1 MMRGP
6 TPAEY
11 FEQEFA
17 AMKREFDADHL
28 PALFDAVKF
37 AHINKIALPEWGA
50 LAVMNLIIAKYNSTS
65 GKKRLRSKYA
75 LDWIHWVRWQRLSL
89 EFNMRDIAY
98 SKRSG
103 RPTKEAAGKISEA
116 RTAASE
122 SLSQHFARGTPR
134 QMQISFDLVEK
145 ARVTGTDA
153 RFVCFNR

>member
-1 MMRGP
+1 MRGP

-17 AMKREFDADHL
+17 AMKREFDAGHL
-28 PALFDAVKF
+28 PALFDAVNL

-75 LDWIHWVRWQRLSL
+75 LDYIHWVRWLKLSW
-89 EFNMRDIAY
+89 EFNMRGIVY
-98 SKRSG
+98 SKRNG
-103 RPTKEAAGKISEA
+103 RPRKSVAGKISEA
-116 RTAASE
+116 RTAASK
-122 SLSQHFARGTPR
+122 SLKGHVARGEPR
-134 QMQISFDLVEK
+134 QMQISFDLVES
-145 ARVTGTDA
+145 ARDTGNDA